1 MTMIIMMMKMANIA
15 NWQSFLMMMTLTMML
30 KKLTMM
36 MMMMMLTMMMIMKL
50 SLKGPFFIFAI
61 SDIAEL
67 GQ

>member
-1 MTMIIMMMKMANIA
+1 
-15 NWQSFLMMMTLTMML
+15 MMTLKMML
-30 KKLTMM
+30 KKLTMMM